1 MLFTAQPGWLP
12 ARVHAKVDR
21 TCLPHPPACHCRWLD
36 LFAGTGAVG
45 IEALSRGVGECHF
58 VEMSPWVVGNCLM
71 PNLETCELE
80 SAAVVHTGVRAW
92 PACAPTGGGK
102 QQQQG
107 AGVHACQHLR
117 QCGATSQGADQCT
130 PAARLLFLRRAA
142 TLTRFAGGPFDFMS
156 GERPALLLAACM
168 LQHWQQVAQAAARL
182 PSPQLLLFLSPY
194 PSVLTCPSVCF
205 CCRSVPPLRA
215 G

>member
-1 MLFTAQPGWLP
+1 
-12 ARVHAKVDR
+12 
-21 TCLPHPPACHCRWLD
+21 
-36 LFAGTGAVG
+36 VG

-130 PAARLLFLRRAA
+130 PAARLLRLPALACCRRRR
-142 TLTRFAGGPFDFMS
+142 TSCGGRQRS
-156 GERPALLLAACM
+156 PALLEGLLTSCQVSDPPFCWPRACCSTGSRWRRR
-168 LQHWQQVAQAAARL
+168 LPGCHHHNCCCSSLLTHLFSPAHLSVSAAAVCPPYEL
-182 PSPQLLLFLSPY
+182 VDYNELYDLLDTSPLLHEVHKPSAF
-194 PSVLTCPSVCF
+194 
-205 CCRSVPPLRA
+205 
-215 G
+215 